1 MANALARH
9 AVPRGTKGWEA
20 AFYIVPSISF
30 RANEMGPI
38 HADGTIVNKITETA
52 EGSARARPEP
62 YHDPVS
68 ARPPA
73 PMNLMSSI
81 DTQETPAAALDGDE
95 LWYKDA
101 IIYQLHV
108 KAFADSN
115 NDGIGDFAGLTDK
128 LDYLQDLGVTTLWLL
143 PFYPSP
149 GRDDGYDIADYGS
162 INPDFGNM
170 KEFRRFIVEAKRR
183 GLRVIIE
190 LVINH
195 TSDQHHWF
203 KRAKRSDPK
212 SSARNWYVWSDTD
225 QKYLGTRI
233 IFTDTEKSN
242 WTWDPEAGQFY
253 WHRFFSHQPDLNFD
267 NPRVVNALVQ
277 VMKRWLD
284 TGVDGFRLDAIPY
297 LCERDG
303 TNNENL
309 PETHE
314 VIRRLRAELDKY
326 AKGKVLLAEAN
337 QWPEDVQYYF
347 GNSDE
352 CHMAYHFPLMPRI
365 YMAIAQEDRFPITDI
380 LRQTPDIPAD
390 CQWALFLR
398 NHDELT
404 LEMVTDVERDYLW
417 STYANDPRARIN
429 VGIRRRLAPLMD
441 NDRRKIEL
449 MNSLLLSFPGTPII
463 YYGDEIG
470 MGDNIYLGDRNG
482 VRTPMQWTPDRNGG
496 FSRADPARLYA
507 PIIMDSVYGYE
518 AVNVEAQ
525 SRSLSSLLS
534 ATKKLIGVRK
544 STLAFGRGSMTFI
557 RPANRSVLAYV
568 RQLGDEVI
576 LCVANLSRSAQATE
590 LDLSAFRDR
599 VPLEMLGRTHFPP
612 IGELPYMITLAPYG
626 FYWFQLQHRDKSE
639 PAAPSIVPEFETLV
653 VPVGATWVSL
663 ARTRSLFECDVLPGH
678 LARSRWYPLHDA
690 SAIHPTL
697 TSAIPFCDIGDN
709 RPWLAFFE
717 ATEDEAKTRYVLP
730 MQIEWVR
737 FDRERYNPNALAAVR
752 QGAREGTL
760 LDVAADTIFIGLL
773 LRNLAQTLT
782 IEENGLKLEFRPTN
796 KFAGKA
802 VRQPER
808 IGLLESAP
816 LTSSVLVDADYVVK
830 LFRKLEGGINPAIE
844 IGRFLTDVAGFAN
857 TPAMLGSAEL
867 IEGDT
872 RSAIAIVHVQVGN
885 QGDAWTVSAAYL
897 DRLIEEQHLLAADNE
912 NREGEEQTAYMR
924 HLSQIG
930 RRAAELHLALASASG
945 PDLTAEP
952 VLPDDIARWTTAI
965 VQSAERVFQGLRQ
978 RRNSFGEA
986 DRAMIDELLAQQ
998 DKLHVRLNELMPPGL
1013 RSLNMR
1019 LHGDFHLGRVLI
1031 VKDDVFFT
1039 GFEGDARRPLEERR
1053 RKAPAARDVASMIWS
1068 IEASSHAARGRAPY
1082 LAPDENGRLGKAL
1095 TEWVERAT
1103 GAFMASYRE
1112 PMTFSSI
1119 WPADSRAMQP
1129 MVDFFLLEK
1138 AFDVLETELHQRV
1151 EAAPAAIARILR
1163 ILSQPAREAA

>member
-1 MANALARH
+1 
-9 AVPRGTKGWEA
+9 
-20 AFYIVPSISF
+20 
-30 RANEMGPI
+30 
-38 HADGTIVNKITETA
+38 
-52 EGSARARPEP
+52 
-62 YHDPVS
+62 
-68 ARPPA
+68 
-73 PMNLMSSI
+73 MNLLSSI
-81 DTQETPAAALDGDE
+81 DESELPVTTLDGDE

-115 NDGIGDFAGLTDK
+115 NDGIGDFAGLTEK
-128 LDYLQDLGVTTLWLL
+128 LDYLRDLGVTTLWLL

-149 GRDDGYDIADYGS
+149 GRDDGYDIADYGA
-162 INPDFGNM
+162 INRDFGTM
-170 KEFRRFIVEAKRR
+170 KDFKRFIVEAKKR

-195 TSDQHHWF
+195 TSDQHDWF
-203 KRAKRSDPK
+203 KRARRSDPK

-225 QKYLGTRI
+225 QKYQGTRI

-242 WTWDPEAGQFY
+242 WTWDPEAGAFY

-267 NPRVVNALVQ
+267 NPRVVSALVQ

-309 PETHE
+309 PETHAI
-314 VIRRLRAELDKY
+314 IRKLRAELDAY
-326 AKGKVLLAEAN
+326 ARGKVLLAEAN
-337 QWPEDVQYYF
+337 QWPEDVQEYF
-347 GNSDE
+347 GRSDE

-380 LRQTPDIPAD
+380 LRQTPDIPSN

-449 MNSLLLSFPGTPII
+449 MDSLLLSFPGTPII

-507 PIIMDSVYGYE
+507 PTIMDPVYGYE

-534 ATKKLIGVRK
+534 ATKRLISVRK
-544 STLAFGRGSMTFI
+544 STLAFGRGTMTFI
-557 RPANRSVLAYV
+557 RPVNRSVLAYV

-590 LDLSAFRDR
+590 LDLSPWKERI
-599 VPLEMLGRTHFPP
+599 PLEMLGRTDFPA

-626 FYWFQLQHRDKSE
+626 FYWFQLRKPDKSE
-639 PAAPSIVPEFETLV
+639 RVAPTTVPEFETLV
-653 VPVGATWVSL
+653 VPLGATWVSL
-663 ARTRSLFECDVLPGH
+663 ARTRSVFERDVLPGF
-678 LARSRWYPLHDA
+678 LARTRWYPER
-690 SAIHPTL
+690 SPKAIQPAL

-717 ATEDEAKTRYVLP
+717 ATQRGVPARYVLP

-737 FDRERYNPNALAAVR
+737 FDRERYNPRAFAAVR

-760 LDVAADTIFIGLL
+760 LDVATEHIFIALL
-773 LRNLAQTLT
+773 LRNLRESLT
-782 IEENGLKLEFRPTN
+782 VAENDLRLEFRPTSR
-796 KFAGKA
+796 FSDHA
-802 VRQPER
+802 VRTPEHIR
-808 IGLLESAP
+808 AVETEQSNSTA
-816 LTSSVLVDADYVVK
+816 LVDNEYVVK
-830 LFRKLEGGINPAIE
+830 VYRKLEAGINPEIE
-844 IGRFLTDVAGFAN
+844 MGRFLTEIAGFAN
-857 TPAMLGSAEL
+857 TPALLGSVEL
-867 IEGDT
+867 IEGEKKN
-872 RSAIAIVHVQVGN
+872 AIAIVHAFVEN
-885 QGDAWTVSAAYL
+885 QGDAWTVTSAYL
-897 DRLIEEQHLLAADNE
+897 DRFVDEQRVLAGSERPGESEEQVAYL
-912 NREGEEQTAYMR
+912 RYMSQT
-924 HLSQIG
+924 G
-930 RRAAELHLALASASG
+930 RRVAEMHLALAASQEFADFT
-945 PDLTAEP
+945 PEP
-952 VLPDDIARWTTAI
+952 TWPEDVERWIDDALVRAG
-965 VQSAERVFQGLRQ
+965 RVFDALQQ
-978 RRNSFGEA
+978 RRDAVREA
-986 DRAMIDELLAQQ
+986 DRPLFDQVLAQRDMLLQ
-998 DKLHVRLNELMPPGL
+998 RLDALLPRDIDGL
-1013 RSLNMR
+1013 KIRH
-1019 LHGDFHLGRVLI
+1019 HGDFHLGQILI
-1031 VKDDVFFT
+1031 VKDDIFIID
-1039 GFEGDARRPLEERR
+1039 FEGEPRRPLEQRR
-1053 RKAPAARDVASMIWS
+1053 CKAPAARDVAGLIRS
-1068 IEASSHAARGRAPY
+1068 IDYSATAALSRALKVAPGEHGKLGAA
-1082 LAPDENGRLGKAL
+1082 LA
-1095 TEWVERAT
+1095 EWRDRAT
-1103 GAFMASYRE
+1103 ASFLGAYRAA
-1112 PMTFSSI
+1112 MTNQRL
-1119 WPADSRAMQP
+1119 WPADPDNSERILN
-1129 MVDFFLLEK
+1129 FFLLEK
-1138 AFDVLETELHQRV
+1138 AFYEIEYELAFRPDWLRV
-1151 EAAPAAIARILR
+1151 PLTGMLR
-1163 ILSQPAREAA
+1163 ILSQNTNETS